1 MTDNAAIEV
10 LKMALLLERQGMA
23 FYEQVAG
30 QTRSPAVRELFRTL
44 AEEEKKHAEML
55 AERGGPVAAARG
67 AVPDTLAKLVLSG
80 DIRKQIG
87 AASYEAAAI
96 SAAIDME
103 NKAVAL
109 YSQRA
114 GQAADPAERDLYQWL
129 ADWERGHQRFLAR
142 INQELLE
149 EIWQDS
155 GFWPF

>member
-55 AERGGPVAAARG
+55 AERGGPAVAARG

-87 AASYEAAAI
+87 AASFEAAAI

>member
-23 FYEQVAG
+23 FYEPV
-30 QTRSPAVRELFRTL
+30 
-44 AEEEKKHAEML
+44 
-55 AERGGPVAAARG
+55 GGETP
-67 AVPDTLAKLVLSG
+67 S
-80 DIRKQIG
+80 QIG
-87 AASYEAAAI
+87 AASFEAAAI

>member
-1 MTDNAAIEV
+1 MPDDAAIEV

-30 QTRSPAVRELFRTL
+30 QTSSPAVRELFRTL

-55 AERGGPVAAARG
+55 AERGGPAAAARG
-67 AVPDTLAKLVLSG
+67 TVPDTLARLVLSG
-80 DIRKQIG
+80 EIRKQIG

-142 INQELLE
+142 IHQELLE

>member
-1 MTDNAAIEV
+1 MQDNAAIEV

-55 AERGGPVAAARG
+55 AERGGPAAAARG
-67 AVPDTLAKLVLSG
+67 AAPDTLARLVLSG
-80 DIRKQIG
+80 EIRKQIG

-114 GQAADPAERDLYQWL
+114 GQAADPAERDLYRWL

>member
-55 AERGGPVAAARG
+55 AERGGPAAAARG

-114 GQAADPAERDLYQWL
+114 GQAADPAERELYQWL

>member
-1 MTDNAAIEV
+1 MPENAAIEV

-44 AEEEKKHAEML
+44 AGEEKKHAEML
-55 AERGGPVAAARG
+55 AERGGPAAAARG

-80 DIRKQIG
+80 EIRKQIG

-114 GQAADPAERDLYQWL
+114 GQAEDPAERDLYRWL
-129 ADWERGHQRFLAR
+129 EDWERGHQRFLAR
-142 INQELLE
+142 IQQELLE

>member
-1 MTDNAAIEV
+1 MPDNAAIEV
-10 LKMALLLERQGMA
+10 LKMALLLERQGKI

-44 AEEEKKHAEML
+44 AAEEQKHAEIL
-55 AERGGPVAAARG
+55 TERGGPAAAVPG
-67 AVPDTLAKLVLSG
+67 PVPDSLSKLVLSKE
-80 DIRKQIG
+80 IRKQIG

-103 NKAVAL
+103 SRAVAL
-109 YSQRA
+109 YSERVT
-114 GQAADPAERDLYQWL
+114 GAAEPAERALYQWL
-129 ADWERGHQRFLAR
+129 AEWERGHQRFLAR
-142 INQELLE
+142 IHQELLE

>member
-1 MTDNAAIEV
+1 MPGNTAMEV
-10 LKMALLLERQGMA
+10 LKMALLLEWQGKA
-23 FYEQVAG
+23 FYEQVAR
-30 QTRSPAVRELFRTL
+30 QTRSSAVRELFGTL
-44 AEEEKKHAEML
+44 AAEEQKHAEIL
-55 AERGGPVAAARG
+55 SERDAP
-67 AVPDTLAKLVLSG
+67 AVSGTAPDTLAKLVLSA

-103 NKAVAL
+103 NRAVAL
-109 YSQRA
+109 YAQRA
-114 GQAADPAERDLYQWL
+114 GEAADPAERAMYQWL

-142 INQELLE
+142 LHQELLE

>member
-1 MTDNAAIEV
+1 MPDDAAIEV
-10 LKMALLLERQGMA
+10 LKMALLLERQGKA

-44 AEEEKKHAEML
+44 AAEETKHVEIL
-55 AERGGPVAAARG
+55 TQRGGPRTAG
-67 AVPDTLAKLVLSG
+67 PGEVPETLSGLVLSE
-80 DIRKQIG
+80 DIRRQIG

-109 YSQRA
+109 YSGRA
-114 GQAADPAERDLYQWL
+114 GEAPDAAERELYRWL
-129 ADWERGHQRFLAR
+129 AEWERGHQRFLAR
-142 INQELLE
+142 IQKELLE
-149 EIWQDS
+149 EIWHDS

>member
-1 MTDNAAIEV
+1 MPEDAAIEV
-10 LKMALLLERQGMA
+10 LKMALLLERQAKA
-23 FYEQVAG
+23 FYEQVAE
-30 QTRSPAVRELFRTL
+30 QTRIPAVRELFGTL
-44 AEEEKKHAEML
+44 ATEEQKHAEIL
-55 AERGGPVAAARG
+55 AERGATEPPGPA
-67 AVPDTLAKLVLSG
+67 PDSLSKMVLSAE
-80 DIRKQIG
+80 IRRQIG

-103 NKAVAL
+103 NRAVAL

-114 GQAADPAERDLYQWL
+114 GEATDPAERAMYQWL

-142 INQELLE
+142 LHQELLE

>member
-55 AERGGPVAAARG
+55 SERGGPAAAARG

-114 GQAADPAERDLYQWL
+114 GKAADPAERDLYQWL

>member
-23 FYEQVAG
+23 FYAQVAG

-55 AERGGPVAAARG
+55 AERGGPAAAARG

>member
-1 MTDNAAIEV
+1 MPDNAAIEV
-10 LKMALLLERQGMA
+10 LKMALLLERQGKT
-23 FYEQVAG
+23 FYEQVAQ
-30 QTRSPAVRELFRTL
+30 QTHSPAVRELFRTL
-44 AEEEKKHAEML
+44 AAEEQKHAEIL
-55 AERGGPVAAARG
+55 AERGGSPATAPG
-67 AVPDTLAKLVLSG
+67 PVPDTLSKLVLSK

-103 NKAVAL
+103 NRAVAL
-109 YSQRA
+109 YSGRA
-114 GQAADPAERDLYQWL
+114 GEAADPAERALYQWL

-142 INQELLE
+142 IHQELLE

>member
-55 AERGGPVAAARG
+55 AERGGPAAAARG
-67 AVPDTLAKLVLSG
+67 AVPDTLAKLVLSA

>member
-55 AERGGPVAAARG
+55 AERGGPAVAARG

-87 AASYEAAAI
+87 AASFEAAAI

-114 GQAADPAERDLYQWL
+114 GQAADRAERELYQWL

>member
-55 AERGGPVAAARG
+55 AERGGPAAAARG

>member
-1 MTDNAAIEV
+1 MTDKAAIEV

-55 AERGGPVAAARG
+55 AERGGPAAAARG

-109 YSQRA
+109 YSQRG
-114 GQAADPAERDLYQWL
+114 GQAVDPAERDLYQWL

>member
-44 AEEEKKHAEML
+44 AEEEKKHAAML
-55 AERGGPVAAARG
+55 AERGGPAAAPRG